1 MVNPLKWMCELNME
15 DNFFKLINTVALVS
29 LINRAESSLCYAAPG
44 IQLMPAKAL
53 VELAKRISPDLI
65 LVFLDVDENVLRMGY
80 GEIESINLLRQ
91 AGIQVQHLSGLRN
104 GLIVSDSLGYSY
116 TPTALFLEK
125 ETTDTEAL
133 NGMRLMPAQVKE
145 TLARLSPASKSIAL
159 AQAETPEEKARI
171 NSFVSEKQPTRIDE
185 ESLKEINQNIHSL
198 PPVKFDV
205 ARQVRVFQPHFQY
218 VELSLTGAAIQRHK
232 LKIPKVIQD
241 IGADKELDGRLNT
254 TFDLIDKGASVSS
267 SVLDKDLRDIR
278 DKLTK
283 SLGKKH
289 GRIIRK
295 VALPRLEKRLS
306 ELRVKIEDH
315 QESIKDNLDEV
326 LESSKKLVVD
336 YYLPLVSKNPPD
348 DLYGIF
354 GEPDTED
361 IRSWLNAQLSKEFPT
376 ADDFLNKI
384 QLDVHYKDV
393 TFTTLN
399 QANFLD
405 QIKAAYP
412 EVNWDKTYYEYKAA
426 GEQASESL

>member
-1 MVNPLKWMCELNME
+1 MCELNME
-15 DNFFKLINTVALVS
+15 DNFFKLINTDALVS
-29 LINRAESSLCYAAPG
+29 LIDRAESSLCYAAPG

-53 VELAKRISPDLI
+53 VELARRISPAHI

-80 GEIESINLLRQ
+80 GEIESINLLKQ

-104 GLIVSDSLGYSY
+104 GLIVSDCLGYSY

-133 NGMRLMPAQVKE
+133 NGMRLMPGQVKE

-241 IGADKELDGRLNT
+241 IGADNELDGRLNT

-326 LESSKKLVVD
+326 LESSKTLVVD

-354 GEPDTED
+354 GEPDAED

-412 EVNWDKTYYEYKAA
+412 DVNWDKTYYEYKAA

>member
-1 MVNPLKWMCELNME
+1 
-15 DNFFKLINTVALVS
+15 
-29 LINRAESSLCYAAPG
+29 
-44 IQLMPAKAL
+44 
-53 VELAKRISPDLI
+53 
-65 LVFLDVDENVLRMGY
+65 
-80 GEIESINLLRQ
+80 
-91 AGIQVQHLSGLRN
+91 
-104 GLIVSDSLGYSY
+104 
-116 TPTALFLEK
+116 
-125 ETTDTEAL
+125 
-133 NGMRLMPAQVKE
+133 
-145 TLARLSPASKSIAL
+145 
-159 AQAETPEEKARI
+159 
-171 NSFVSEKQPTRIDE
+171 
-185 ESLKEINQNIHSL
+185 
-198 PPVKFDV
+198 
-205 ARQVRVFQPHFQY
+205 
-218 VELSLTGAAIQRHK
+218 
-232 LKIPKVIQD
+232 
-241 IGADKELDGRLNT
+241 ELDGRLNT

-326 LESSKKLVVD
+326 LESSKTLVVD

-354 GEPDTED
+354 GEPDAED

-412 EVNWDKTYYEYKAA
+412 DVNWDKTYYEYKAA

>member
-1 MVNPLKWMCELNME
+1 ME
-15 DNFFKLINTVALVS
+15 DNFFKLINTDALVS
-29 LINRAESSLCYAAPG
+29 LIDRAESSLCYAAPG

-53 VELAKRISPDLI
+53 VELARRISPAHI

-80 GEIESINLLRQ
+80 GEIESINLLKQ

-104 GLIVSDSLGYSY
+104 GLIVSDCLGYSY

-133 NGMRLMPAQVKE
+133 NGMRLMPGQVKE

-241 IGADKELDGRLNT
+241 I
-254 TFDLIDKGASVSS
+254 
-267 SVLDKDLRDIR
+267 
-278 DKLTK
+278 
-283 SLGKKH
+283 
-289 GRIIRK
+289 
-295 VALPRLEKRLS
+295 
-306 ELRVKIEDH
+306 
-315 QESIKDNLDEV
+315 
-326 LESSKKLVVD
+326 
-336 YYLPLVSKNPPD
+336 
-348 DLYGIF
+348 
-354 GEPDTED
+354 
-361 IRSWLNAQLSKEFPT
+361 
-376 ADDFLNKI
+376 
-384 QLDVHYKDV
+384 
-393 TFTTLN
+393 
-399 QANFLD
+399 
-405 QIKAAYP
+405 
-412 EVNWDKTYYEYKAA
+412 
-426 GEQASESL
+426 

>member
-1 MVNPLKWMCELNME
+1 ME
-15 DNFFKLINTVALVS
+15 DNFFKLINTDALVS
-29 LINRAESSLCYAAPG
+29 LIDRAESSLCYAAPG

-53 VELAKRISPDLI
+53 VELARRISPAHI

-80 GEIESINLLRQ
+80 GEIESINLLKQ

-104 GLIVSDSLGYSY
+104 GLIVSDCLGYSY

-133 NGMRLMPAQVKE
+133 NGMRLMPGQVKE

-241 IGADKELDGRLNT
+241 IGADNELDGRLNT

-326 LESSKKLVVD
+326 LESSKTLVVD

-354 GEPDTED
+354 GEPDAED

-412 EVNWDKTYYEYKAA
+412 DVNWDKTYYEYKAA